1 MDKEIEELL
10 KDSLKQANKGI
21 KIRDRIIV
29 FLIAI
34 LALLSVAMCFTGVAL
49 YDSMSY
55 EYVTTTTETTE
66 TTTYTDSEVDQSKD
80 TKDVGMSAEG
90 DNANVEYNEIAG
102 NQYNDSAVHNEGG
115 GSE

>member
-1 MDKEIEELL
+1 MEREIEELL

-29 FLIAI
+29 FLIVI
-34 LALLSVAMCFTGVAL
+34 ITLLAVSACFTGASL
-49 YDSMSY
+49 YDVMQY

-66 TTTYTDSEVDQSKD
+66 TTTYTDNSSNTNDVD
-80 TKDVGMSAEG
+80 VSAEG
-90 DNANVEYNEIAG
+90 DNANVEYNDVAG
-102 NQYNDSAVHNEGG
+102 NQYNDNATHNEGG

>member
-1 MDKEIEELL
+1 MDREIEELL

-21 KIRDRIIV
+21 KIRD
-29 FLIAI
+29 
-34 LALLSVAMCFTGVAL
+34 
-49 YDSMSY
+49 
-55 EYVTTTTETTE
+55 TTTTETTE
-66 TTTYTDSEVDQSKD
+66 TTSYTDSEVDQSQD

-90 DNANVEYNEIAG
+90 DDANVEYNEIAG

>member
-29 FLIAI
+29 FLIVI
-34 LALLSVAMCFTGVAL
+34 LALLSVAMCYTGVAL

-66 TTTYTDSEVDQSKD
+66 TTTYTDSSNNTNDVD
-80 TKDVGMSAEG
+80 MSAEG
-90 DNANVEYNEIAG
+90 DNANVEYNEVAG
-102 NQYNDSAVHNEGG
+102 NQYNDNATHKEGG